1 MENLHPIAKLL
12 VYFVIDYK
20 TIWVEYVSRER
31 YVRYMGTGDWYL
43 KKYYNKKPC
52 CEILSF
58 VEYWRDDHGLEFY
71 QEPDYNKE

>member
-1 MENLHPIAKLL
+1 MC
-12 VYFVIDYK
+12 
-20 TIWVEYVSRER
+20 RER

-71 QEPDYNKE
+71 PEPDYNKE